1 MWVLKRETI
10 IAAHDAAGKKKP
22 LKGAAQREVRENSV
36 VADAAVFFDNDL
48 KQGIQ
53 MSGCQD
59 AGDYR
64 ETISTREINSGYAG
78 DSFYS

>member
-1 MWVLKRETI
+1 VPLTKGQAKKSHSREW
-10 IAAHDAAGKKKP
+10 
-22 LKGAAQREVRENSV
+22 LKGKFGNSV

-53 MSGCQD
+53 MSDRPD

-78 DSFYS
+78 DSFRS

>member
-1 MWVLKRETI
+1 MRR
-10 IAAHDAAGKKKP
+10 AADQRAGKKKATQESGS
-22 LKGAAQREVRENSV
+22 KGSSENSV

-53 MSGCQD
+53 MSDCPD

-78 DSFYS
+78 HSFCS